1 MSFAFLVAG
10 FLATTNAGRV
20 ALASRA
26 ERPSPRTLAAALIAG
41 FALIAVGVI
50 LADDLLDW
58 LAISPESFRIAAGIV
73 LGASG
78 VRTIVWPRPSGPF
91 GAILVTPALACLAVS
106 SGADAATGKALGAAV
121 IALAV
126 VGIAAWAPPRE
137 PTSALT
143 TQFLAALQVVIAVA
157 LVVSG
162 VRDV

>member
-26 ERPSPRTLAAALIAG
+26 ERPAPRTLAVALIAG
-41 FALIAVGVI
+41 LALIAVGVI

-73 LGASG
+73 LAASG

-106 SGADAATGKALGAAV
+106 ASGHVNREGARRRGDRPRRRRDRRLDA
-121 IALAV
+121 
-126 VGIAAWAPPRE
+126 
-137 PTSALT
+137 SA
-143 TQFLAALQVVIAVA
+143 
-157 LVVSG
+157 
-162 VRDV
+162 